1 MSAFGIKT
9 EAVEQPTSI
18 CVEDQGNKEEINFTI
33 LPSSRK
39 SYAYE
44 NVRNSIRT
52 YFKEDIC
59 ESSPVIV
66 EGNNF
71 ELEWSPI
78 GAGFQDEHGNITKLG
93 TISSSEALKIESN
106 KIVYPEVFPDIDEE
120 FIIYEGQVKHNT
132 ILHSLPQAPLSENHL
147 AFFTEGKIDVTAPF
161 SMFIK
166 DQLQEDQQFVTSE
179 SIVFRNNRGELMFQL
194 PAPITYEVQTKKNI
208 ICKYEVSRKNNVL
221 YIKTIVPYAW
231 LAHPDRQYPIAIDPT
246 VEAVVSDNVAT
257 LNSAWYTTFANQ
269 SNMFAIGKRSTAN
282 IFHINEATNKAEE
295 LPQPISGYKIDRC
308 MSLMFSNDDSYFFLG
323 GYNSLKVYKYEQNSN
338 GYTAEIVQKNFSNPQ
353 EYIEAMAMD
362 PSGNRI
368 AFGAGYFLYI
378 CNFDNQTGQL
388 TKLTTKGIPYRLNK
402 IQFFEDTISYQSGA
416 NLYICK
422 YIDGRIDKE
431 LEVPSALKNNNLTSF
446 DISSDGKYIAVGVN
460 GNAKLSV
467 YDFDANKGI
476 IGSPEITTYTDNT
489 INAVSFSKKQK
500 YIATFQYEA
509 WKKDPRIVFYKFDR
523 RTKKLGA
530 RMAIDST
537 IRQPDPT
544 YNRECKSMHFSYTG
558 RYLSAVSWD
567 ESAFVYK
574 FFYEPENN
582 IFFKDE
588 ATDDYYSDDSGQVL
602 KLVDLE
608 TIIAGQTTPPKKI
621 LLENAFKFDVN
632 NLQLF
637 IDNPSQEFLV
647 ELSKTEVP
655 FTPEKIL
662 LFPIT
667 LTPSETCSFFLRVTS
682 SEKTKSGGMFDIRVK
697 CDKV

>member
-1 MSAFGIKT
+1 MSASGIKT
-9 EAVEQPTSI
+9 EPVEQPTSI
-18 CVEDQGNKEEINFTI
+18 CVEDQGNKEELNFTI

-44 NVRNSIRT
+44 NARNSIRT

-59 ESSPVIV
+59 ESSPIIV

-93 TISSSEALKIESN
+93 TISSSDALKIESN

-132 ILHSLPQAPLSENHL
+132 ILHSLPQAPLSENQL

-161 SMFIK
+161 SMFIN

-179 SIVFRNNRGELMFQL
+179 RIVFRNNSGELMFQL
-194 PAPITYEVQTKKNI
+194 PAPVTYEVKTKKNI
-208 ICKYEVSRKNNVL
+208 ICKYEVSRINNVL

-231 LAHPDRQYPIAIDPT
+231 LAHPDRRYPIAIDPT
-246 VEAVVSDNVAT
+246 VEAVVSDNEAT
-257 LNSAWYTTFANQ
+257 LNNAWYTSFANR
-269 SNMFAIGKRSTAN
+269 SNMFAIGKRTTAN
-282 IFHINEATNKAEE
+282 IFQINETTNKAEE
-295 LPQPISGYKIDRC
+295 LPQPTSGYSIDRC
-308 MSLMFSNDDSYFFLG
+308 SSVLFSNDDSYFFLC
-323 GYNSLKVYKYEQNSN
+323 GYKTIKVYKFDPVSR
-338 GYTAEIVQKNFSNPQ
+338 GYTTEIVQKNFSTPQ
-353 EYIEAMAMD
+353 EYIYAMSLD

-368 AFGAGYFLYI
+368 AFGAGYSIYV
-378 CNFDNQTGQL
+378 CNFDSQTGQL
-388 TKLTTKGIPYRLNK
+388 TNLMTKGVPYQINK
-402 IQFFEDTISYQSGA
+402 IQFFGDTICYQSGVY
-416 NLYICK
+416 LYICK

-431 LEVPSALKNNNLTSF
+431 LEVPPELKNKNITSF
-446 DISSDGKYIAVGVN
+446 DLSSDGKYIAVGIS

-467 YDFDANKGI
+467 YDFDVNKGI
-476 IGSPEITTYTDNT
+476 IGSPEITTHTDNT

-509 WKKDPRIVFYKFDR
+509 WKKEPRLVFYRFDS

-530 RMAIDST
+530 RLTIDSA
-537 IRQPDPT
+537 IRQPNP
-544 YNRECKSMHFSYTG
+544 NLNNECKSMQFSYTG
-558 RYLSAVSWD
+558 RYFSAISWN
-567 ESAFVYK
+567 ESTFVYK

-588 ATDDYYSDDSGQVL
+588 VTEDYYSDDSGQVL

-608 TIIAGQTTPPKKI
+608 TIIAGQTTMPKKI

-632 NLQLF
+632 NIQLF
-637 IDNPSQEFLV
+637 IDNPSQEYQV
-647 ELSKTEVP
+647 ELSKTETPFVP
-655 FTPEKIL
+655 ENRL
-662 LFPIT
+662 LIPIT